1 METMI
6 IVSVLTTLGVVS
18 VLISIVVAFI
28 KLRGKVGVEEIRKN
42 NEETHRLLEYI
53 ERRIDDNVRYND
65 DKFDRLISQIYE
77 TISTNDTNYTNEFNN
92 LNRLLD
98 SRCDKLYEKIKL
110 LDKIESTKTEKQI
123 LND

>member
-6 IVSVLTTLGVVS
+6 VVSVLTTLGVVS

>member
-6 IVSVLTTLGVVS
+6 VVSVLTTLGVVS

-53 ERRIDDNVRYND
+53 ERRIDDNVKYND

-77 TISTNDTNYTNEFNN
+77 TIRTNDTNYTNELDN
-92 LNRLLD
+92 LSRLLD
-98 SRCDKLYEKIKL
+98 SRCDKLDAKIKL
-110 LDKIESTKTEKQI
+110 LDKIESTNTEKQI